1 MSISDLRQEYR
12 RASLDEANADADPFR
27 QFEHWFDDALH
38 GDIPEPTAMTV
49 ATATADGRPSARIVL
64 LKGVDRRGFVFY
76 SNYES
81 RKGQELAANPY
92 AALVFYWT
100 HLERQIRITGRV
112 EQAPR
117 EESDRYFHSRP
128 RGSQLGAWTSHQSSI
143 VPSREALD
151 EQLDTLSQ
159 QYDGQDIPLPPFWG
173 GYRVV
178 PDAFE
183 FWQGRPNRLHDRLL
197 YTRID
202 AEEAGSSDTVWKVGR
217 LSP

>member
-38 GDIPEPTAMTV
+38 DVPEPTAMTV

-100 HLERQIRITGRV
+100 QLERQIRITGRV

-117 EESDRYFHSRP
+117 EESELYFHSRP
-128 RGSQLGAWTSHQSSI
+128 RGSQLGAWASRQSSI

-151 EQLDTLSQ
+151 EQLDILSQ
-159 QYDGQDIPLPPFWG
+159 QYDGQDIPLPSFWG

-197 YTRID
+197 YTRVD
-202 AEEAGSSDTVWKVGR
+202 AEGAGSSGAVWKIER

>member
-12 RASLDEANADADPFR
+12 RASLDEADAQGDPFQ

-49 ATATADGRPSARIVL
+49 ATVAADGRPSARIVL

-81 RKGQELAANPY
+81 RKGQELTANPY

-100 HLERQIRITGRV
+100 QLERQIRVTGRV

-117 EESDRYFHSRP
+117 EESERYFHSRP
-128 RGSQLGAWTSHQSSI
+128 RGSQLGAWASQQSSI
-143 VPSREALD
+143 VASRDALD
-151 EQLDTLSQ
+151 EQLDALSR
-159 QYDGQDIPLPPFWG
+159 QYEGQDIPLPPFWG

-183 FWQGRPNRLHDRLL
+183 FWQGRPNRLHDRLH
-197 YTRID
+197 YIRID
-202 AEEAGSSDTVWKVGR
+202 TEEAGSSDTVWKIER

>member
-12 RASLDEANADADPFR
+12 RASLDDAGAEGDPFQ
-27 QFEHWFDDALH
+27 QFERWFDDALH
-38 GDIPEPTAMTV
+38 GGVPEPTAMTV
-49 ATATADGRPSARIVL
+49 ATTSADGRPSARIVL
-64 LKGVDRRGFVFY
+64 LKGVDHRGFVFY

-81 RKGQELAANPY
+81 RKGRELMANPY

-100 HLERQIRITGRV
+100 QLERQIRVTGRV

-117 EESDRYFHSRP
+117 EESEGYFHSRP
-128 RGSQLGAWTSHQSSI
+128 RGSQLGAWASRQSS
-143 VPSREALD
+143 VVASRAALD
-151 EQLDTLSQ
+151 ERLDALSR
-159 QYDGQDIPLPPFWG
+159 QYEGQDVPLPPFWG

-178 PDAFE
+178 PDTFE

-202 AEEAGSSDTVWKVGR
+202 TEEPNSGETVWKIER

>member
-1 MSISDLRQEYR
+1 MSISDLRQEYQ
-12 RASLDEANADADPFR
+12 RASLDETGAEGDPFR

-38 GDIPEPTAMTV
+38 GDVPEPTAMTV

-64 LKGVDRRGFVFY
+64 LKGVDHRGFVFY

-81 RKGQELAANPY
+81 RKGHELTANPY
-92 AALVFYWT
+92 AALIFYWT
-100 HLERQIRITGRV
+100 QLERQIRITGRV

-128 RGSQLGAWTSHQSSI
+128 RGSQLGAWASHQSSI
-143 VPSREALD
+143 VASRDALD
-151 EQLDTLSQ
+151 ERLDALSRR
-159 QYDGQDIPLPPFWG
+159 YEGQAIP
-173 GYRVV
+173 
-178 PDAFE
+178 AACE

-202 AEEAGSSDTVWKVGR
+202 TEEAISDDTTWKVER
-217 LSP
+217 LSS